1 LLHAPVLAQNGTIGF
16 SAVPRYREICADIA
30 GRIGAG
36 DLAEGAELPGVREL
50 AQRFGTTA
58 STIGRAVRTLAEAGV
73 IVTADRRRTRVAAG
87 GALAARRF
95 LHEGRVFRLAGSDD
109 PAFDVVIR
117 EVGRAVQS
125 VGSEGSF
132 GGLRAV
138 RQGRADGAAVHLLH
152 HTGVYNAPFARGLL
166 RGLRPHLIHL
176 WRREQGLLVPPGNP
190 RGLTAAGDLAGLR
203 VAKRRHGTG
212 TRVLLDRLLREAGHD
227 PDDVRGPETGSHLET
242 ALSVASGAVDAG
254 LGVRSVAHDLD
265 LDFVALVCEEY
276 DVVLTGDALDA
287 ATQLVATL
295 HDPATR
301 AAVTALGG
309 YDATDAGRVEEL
321 GP

>member
-1 LLHAPVLAQNGTIGF
+1 VT
-16 SAVPRYREICADIA
+16 RYREICTELA

-36 DLAEGAELPGVREL
+36 ELAEGAELPGVREL

-58 STIGRAVRTLAEAGV
+58 STIGRAVRTLADADV
-73 IVTADRRRTRVAAG
+73 IVTADRRRTRVAPD
-87 GALAARRF
+87 GAVAARRF
-95 LHEGRVFRLAGSDD
+95 LHAERVFRLAGSDD
-109 PAFDVVIR
+109 PALDVVSR
-117 EVGRAVQS
+117 RVGRNLRS
-125 VGSEGSF
+125 VGTEGSF

-152 HTGVYNAPFARGLL
+152 HSGGYNGPFARGLL

-190 RGLTAAGDLAGLR
+190 RGLGSVTDLAGLR

-212 TRVLLDRLLREAGHD
+212 TRVLLDRLLLEAGRD
-227 PDDVRGPETGSHLET
+227 PDALRGPETGSHLET
-242 ALSVASGAVDAG
+242 ALSVASGVVDAG
-254 LGVRSVAHDLD
+254 VAVRSVARDLD
-265 LDFVALVCEEY
+265 LEFVPLVSEQY

-287 ATQLVATL
+287 AAPLVAAL

-301 AAVTALGG
+301 AEVAALGG
-309 YDATDAGRVEEL
+309 YDATQAGRVEEL

>member
-1 LLHAPVLAQNGTIGF
+1 MT
-16 SAVPRYREICADIA
+16 RYREICADLA
-30 GRIGAG
+30 GRIGDG

-58 STIGRAVRTLAEAGV
+58 STIGRAVRTLADAGV
-73 IVTADRRRTRVAAG
+73 IVTADRRRTRVAPD
-87 GALAARRF
+87 GAVAARRF
-95 LHEGRVFRLAGSDD
+95 LHAERVFRLAGSDD
-109 PAFDVVIR
+109 PALDVVIR
-117 EVGRAVQS
+117 RLGRGLRPVS
-125 VGSEGSF
+125 TEGSF

-138 RQGRADGAAVHLLH
+138 RQGYADGAAVHLLH
-152 HTGVYNAPFARGLL
+152 HTGTYNAPFARGLL

-190 RGLTAAGDLAGLR
+190 RGLAAAADLAGLR

-212 TRVLLDRLLREAGHD
+212 TRVLLDRLLLAAGHD
-227 PDDVRGPETGSHLET
+227 PDALRGPETGSHLET
-242 ALSVASGAVDAG
+242 ALSVASGVVDAG

-265 LDFVALVCEEY
+265 LDFVPLVCEDY

-287 ATQLVATL
+287 AAPLVAAL
-295 HDPATR
+295 HEPDVR

-309 YDATDAGRVEEL
+309 YDAGSAGRVEEL
-321 GP
+321 GA